1 MTTVT
6 HPRPVYVAA
15 LTREIAGLVAERGWR
30 AEPKL
35 LGRKI
40 HLFEHTDAVVVCAG
54 MGAARVT
61 LAVEAALRLGSAT
74 KLVSVGWAGACQAG
88 LAVGDVLRP
97 TLVIDTGTGERYAV
111 EGEAAT
117 EAVSVVTVAAAAG
130 AVEKRRL
137 GASYGCA
144 AVEMEAAHV
153 ARLARIRELP
163 FGAIKAISDT
173 VDYEMAGMERF
184 STPDGQFRE
193 AAFGLYVA
201 LRPAMWGPVMA
212 MAKGS
217 NLAAGRLQAA
227 IKNDIDEAKR
237 SKL

>member
-1 MTTVT
+1 MTTAT
-6 HPRPVYVAA
+6 HSRPVYVAA

-40 HLFEHTDAVVVCAG
+40 HLFEHADAVVVCAG

-61 LAVEAALRLGSAT
+61 MAVEAALGVGPAAALI
-74 KLVSVGWAGACQAG
+74 SVGWAGACREG
-88 LAVGDVLRP
+88 LAVGDVLHP
-97 TLVIDTGTGERYAV
+97 TLVIDTRTGERYEAGGPSAV
-111 EGEAAT
+111 
-117 EAVSVVTVAAAAG
+117 EAVSIVTVAAAAG
-130 AVEKRRL
+130 AAEKRRL

-153 ARLARIRELP
+153 ARLARIHELP
-163 FGAIKAISDT
+163 FGAIKAISDQ
-173 VDYEMAGMERF
+173 VDYEMDGMERF

-217 NLAAGRLQAA
+217 NLAAGRLQTA
-227 IKNDIDEAKR
+227 IKNDIEEAKR